1 MPSVDKCWLMP
12 REIFNFVEEK
22 CCLMAREI
30 FDYVKEKYDLWSDK
44 CWLMPRVMKGER
56 DMEIN
61 NINIEAI
68 VKSIIQE
75 MTTGAEAPKSVT
87 NANTAKVGMMTAKER
102 IEIKE
107 FNIPE
112 IGDDE
117 MLVKVEGCG
126 ICGTDVHEYKNDP
139 FGLIPVVLGHEG
151 TGEIIKMGKN
161 IKRDS
166 AGKSLNVGDKIV
178 TCIIPCGE
186 CPTCLQH
193 PERTNLCENQGIYG
207 LMTDDNIHLNG
218 WFGDYIVIRKNSTV
232 FNVSDMDL
240 HSRVLIEPAAVVVH
254 AVERAKTTGLLKF
267 NSKVLVQGCGPIGL
281 LLLSVLRTMGIEN
294 IVALDGNEKR
304 LEMAKRLGATA
315 TVNVMKSSSFD
326 ETIEKV
332 KDLTDGLGADF
343 AFQCTGSPKAHAGI
357 WKLVRRG
364 GGLCEVGFFVNNGD
378 ATINPHFDLCNKE
391 ITAVGSWVY
400 TPQDYLTTFDFLKR
414 ANGLGLPIKEL
425 ITHEFPLEQL
435 QEALETN
442 IRQEGIKIAII
453 NK

>member
-1 MPSVDKCWLMP
+1 
-12 REIFNFVEEK
+12 
-22 CCLMAREI
+22 
-30 FDYVKEKYDLWSDK
+30 
-44 CWLMPRVMKGER
+44 
-56 DMEIN
+56 MEIN
-61 NINIEAI
+61 NVNIEAI
-68 VKSIIQE
+68 VKSILEE
-75 MTTGAEAPKSVT
+75 MTTGAESPKTVRSS
-87 NANTAKVGMMTAKER
+87 NTARVGMMTAKEK

-107 FNIPE
+107 FSIPE

-126 ICGTDVHEYKNDP
+126 ICGTDVHEFKNDP
-139 FGLIPVVLGHEG
+139 FELIPVVLGHEG
-151 TGEIIKMGKN
+151 TGEIVKMGKN

-166 AGKSLNVGDKIV
+166 AGKSLKVGDKIV

-326 ETIEKV
+326 ETINKV

-357 WKLVRRG
+357 WKLVKRG

-414 ANGLGLPIKEL
+414 ANGIGLPIKEL
-425 ITHEFPLEQL
+425 ITHEFPLEKL
-435 QEALETN
+435 QDAIETN

>member
-1 MPSVDKCWLMP
+1 MLAYAK
-12 REIFNFVEEK
+12 
-22 CCLMAREI
+22 
-30 FDYVKEKYDLWSDK
+30 SDEG
-44 CWLMPRVMKGER
+44 GE

-68 VKSIIQE
+68 VKSILQE
-75 MTTGAEAPKSVT
+75 MTTGAEAPKVVN

-139 FGLIPVVLGHEG
+139 FELIPVVLGHEG

-166 AGKSLNVGDKIV
+166 AGKSLKVGDKIV

-294 IVALDGNEKR
+294 IIAVDGNAKR
-304 LEMAKRLGATA
+304 LEMAKRLGATE
-315 TVNVMKSSSFD
+315 TVNIMESSSFD
-326 ETIEKV
+326 ETINKI
-332 KDLTDGLGADF
+332 KALSDGLGVDF

-357 WKLVRRG
+357 WKFVKRG

-414 ANGLGLPIKEL
+414 ANGIGLPIKEL

>member
-1 MPSVDKCWLMP
+1 
-12 REIFNFVEEK
+12 
-22 CCLMAREI
+22 
-30 FDYVKEKYDLWSDK
+30 
-44 CWLMPRVMKGER
+44 
-56 DMEIN
+56 MEIN

-68 VKSIIQE
+68 VKSIIQD

-112 IGDDE
+112 ISDDE

-378 ATINPHFDLCNKE
+378 ATINPHFDICNKE

-414 ANGLGLPIKEL
+414 AN
-425 ITHEFPLEQL
+425 
-435 QEALETN
+435 
-442 IRQEGIKIAII
+442 
-453 NK
+453 

>member
-1 MPSVDKCWLMP
+1 
-12 REIFNFVEEK
+12 
-22 CCLMAREI
+22 
-30 FDYVKEKYDLWSDK
+30 
-44 CWLMPRVMKGER
+44 
-56 DMEIN
+56 MEIN

-68 VKSIIQE
+68 VKSVLQE
-75 MTTGAEAPKSVT
+75 MTTGVEATKAVK
-87 NANTAKVGMMTAKER
+87 NANTAKVGMMTAKEK

-117 MLVKVEGCG
+117 ILVKVEGCG

-151 TGEIIKMGKN
+151 TGEIIKIGKN

-166 AGKSLNVGDKIV
+166 AGKSLKVGDKIV

-240 HSRVLIEPAAVVVH
+240 HSRILIEPAAVVVH
-254 AVERAKTTGLLKF
+254 AVERAKATGLLKF

-294 IVALDGNEKR
+294 ILALDGNEKR

-315 TVNVMKSSSFD
+315 TINVMKSSSFD
-326 ETIEKV
+326 ETIGKV

-357 WKLVRRG
+357 WKFVRRG

-414 ANGLGLPIKEL
+414 AKGIGLPIKEL
-425 ITHEFPLEQL
+425 ITHEFPLEEL

>member
-1 MPSVDKCWLMP
+1 MLAYAK
-12 REIFNFVEEK
+12 
-22 CCLMAREI
+22 
-30 FDYVKEKYDLWSDK
+30 SDEG
-44 CWLMPRVMKGER
+44 GE

-414 ANGLGLPIKEL
+414 ANGIGLPIKEL

>member
-1 MPSVDKCWLMP
+1 
-12 REIFNFVEEK
+12 
-22 CCLMAREI
+22 
-30 FDYVKEKYDLWSDK
+30 
-44 CWLMPRVMKGER
+44 
-56 DMEIN
+56 MEIN

-68 VKSIIQE
+68 VKSILQE
-75 MTTGAEAPKSVT
+75 MTTGAEAPKAVS

-139 FGLIPVVLGHEG
+139 FELIPVVLGHEG

-207 LMTDDNIHLNG
+207 LISDDNVHLNG

-294 IVALDGNEKR
+294 IIALDGNEKR

-326 ETIEKV
+326 ETIEKI

-357 WKLVRRG
+357 WKLVKRG

-414 ANGLGLPIKEL
+414 ANGIGLPIKEL

>member
-1 MPSVDKCWLMP
+1 
-12 REIFNFVEEK
+12 
-22 CCLMAREI
+22 
-30 FDYVKEKYDLWSDK
+30 
-44 CWLMPRVMKGER
+44 
-56 DMEIN
+56 MEIN

-68 VKSIIQE
+68 VKSILQE
-75 MTTGAEAPKSVT
+75 MTTGTEAPKTVS
-87 NANTAKVGMMTAKER
+87 NANTAKVGMMTAKGR

-107 FNIPE
+107 FSIPE
-112 IGDDE
+112 INDDE

-126 ICGTDVHEYKNDP
+126 ICGTDVHEFKNDP
-139 FGLIPVVLGHEG
+139 FGLIPIVLGHEG

-166 AGKSLNVGDKIV
+166 AGKSLKIGDKIV

-207 LMTDDNIHLNG
+207 LMTDDNVHLNG
-218 WFGDYIVIRKNSTV
+218 WFSDYIVIRKNSTV

-304 LEMAKRLGATA
+304 LEMAKRLGATE
-315 TVNVMKSSSFD
+315 VINVMKSNSFD
-326 ETIEKV
+326 ETIQKV
-332 KDLTDGLGADF
+332 KDLTDGLGVDF

-357 WKLVRRG
+357 WKFVKRG
-364 GGLCEVGFFVNNGD
+364 GGLCEVGFFVDNGD

-414 ANGLGLPIKEL
+414 AKGIGLPINEL
-425 ITHEFPLEQL
+425 ITHEFTLDKL
-435 QEALETN
+435 QEAIETN

>member
-1 MPSVDKCWLMP
+1 
-12 REIFNFVEEK
+12 
-22 CCLMAREI
+22 
-30 FDYVKEKYDLWSDK
+30 
-44 CWLMPRVMKGER
+44 
-56 DMEIN
+56 MEIN

-68 VKSIIQE
+68 VKSILQE
-75 MTTGAEAPKSVT
+75 MTTGAEAPKAVS

-139 FGLIPVVLGHEG
+139 FELIPVVLGHEG
-151 TGEIIKMGKN
+151 TGEIIKIGKN

-166 AGKSLNVGDKIV
+166 AGKSLKVGDKIV

-207 LMTDDNIHLNG
+207 LISDDNVHLNG

-294 IVALDGNEKR
+294 IIAIDGNEKR

-315 TVNVMKSSSFD
+315 TVNVMMSSSFV
-326 ETIEKV
+326 ETIEKI

-357 WKLVRRG
+357 WKLVKRG

>member
-1 MPSVDKCWLMP
+1 
-12 REIFNFVEEK
+12 
-22 CCLMAREI
+22 
-30 FDYVKEKYDLWSDK
+30 
-44 CWLMPRVMKGER
+44 
-56 DMEIN
+56 MEIN

-68 VKSIIQE
+68 VKSILQE
-75 MTTGAEAPKSVT
+75 MTTGAEAPKAVS

-112 IGDDE
+112 ISDDE

-151 TGEIIKMGKN
+151 TGEIIKIGKN

-166 AGKSLNVGDKIV
+166 AGKSLKVGDKIV

-304 LEMAKRLGATA
+304 LEMAKRLGATE

-326 ETIEKV
+326 ETIEKI

-357 WKLVRRG
+357 WKLVKRG

-414 ANGLGLPIKEL
+414 ANGIGLPIKEL